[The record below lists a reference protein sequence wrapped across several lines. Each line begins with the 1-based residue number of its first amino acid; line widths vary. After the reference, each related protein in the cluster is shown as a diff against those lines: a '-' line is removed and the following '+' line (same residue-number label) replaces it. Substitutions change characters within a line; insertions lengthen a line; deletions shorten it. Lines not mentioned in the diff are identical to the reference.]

1 MSDDERHEHNFEQ
14 VSRYSLGC
22 CLCTIVLFSVWPFF
36 PFGTMAPGICRDNRE
51 TGQKDNKP
59 ARDENMH
66 MWMVKKACRSQPVA
80 VLANQMGNAA
90 IAIGPPSFSA
100 SCLFLLCQDT
110 RISLC
115 SLIRLFWLACFP
127 IFLLPQRTISPT
139 FYFATLP
146 SLPTPRS
153 RRSPLVLFLSFF
165 TSPPTSPI
173 SLNFP
178 FPPSSKLSPLD

>member
-36 PFGTMAPGICRDNRE
+36 RLGLWHRAFAEIIGKQVRKTTSRRE
-51 TGQKDNKP
+51 TKTCICGWSRKRVDLSLWRFLQTRWEMLLLRLVLHPSLLP
-59 ARDENMH
+59 A
-66 MWMVKKACRSQPVA
+66 S
-80 VLANQMGNAA
+80 
-90 IAIGPPSFSA
+90 
-100 SCLFLLCQDT
+100 SCFA
-110 RISLC
+110 RILEYHFA
-115 SLIRLFWLACFP
+115 RLFWLACFP